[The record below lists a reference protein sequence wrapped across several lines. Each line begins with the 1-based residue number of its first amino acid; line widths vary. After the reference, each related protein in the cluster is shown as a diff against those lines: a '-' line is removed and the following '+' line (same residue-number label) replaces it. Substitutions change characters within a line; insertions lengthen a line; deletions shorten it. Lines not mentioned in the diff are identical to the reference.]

1 MCGKGITSGRW
12 SWGLTKR
19 SELILDNIS
28 MNGESMDFCT
38 VGSQSLYI
46 SQPALVKTRTSLIE
60 IHSSLEESEAKV
72 LQSTGLVRLKHGN
85 KPWHLHQC
93 SRSLQT
99 HDSDRLPFSPPRQTV
114 EGRAGAGKGA
124 EGGGAGGDG
133 SLRYTEAVNL
143 FHHAEGTT
151 PSQGVY
157 NLRTQTHTQT
167 NKHTHRQTHKHKNCS

>member
-28 MNGESMDFCT
+28 MNGESMDVCT

-167 NKHTHRQTHKHKNCS
+167 NKHTQTDTQT